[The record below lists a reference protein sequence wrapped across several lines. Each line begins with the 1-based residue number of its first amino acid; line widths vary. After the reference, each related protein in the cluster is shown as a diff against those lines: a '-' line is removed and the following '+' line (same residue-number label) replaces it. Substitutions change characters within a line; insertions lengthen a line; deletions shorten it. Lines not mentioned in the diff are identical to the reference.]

1 MALGRSIRIY
11 LEGGEVSGIRHA
23 ELVNWTGQ
31 ALLCPRNRVAE
42 LAQWEATVQR
52 PGVYF
57 LIGSENVAQ
66 RDAYIGEGEVASE
79 RIKAHVSGKDFWQ
92 EVIVFTSKDE
102 NLTKAHIKYLE
113 ARIIQLARAADRY
126 RLVNQN
132 DGTLVVLPRADKDAM
147 EEYLNNARILLGALG
162 HRILDPIVEQPSN
175 QSSQLVRLFYSVKG
189 ANAIGTVTDDGF
201 VVFKG
206 STALTQVNDSIRPSG
221 YAALKEDLI
230 KAGKLLKRGDMLQ
243 FASDTLFSSASAA
256 AAVVY
261 GNAANGRVCWK
272 TQEGQTLKDI
282 EEEQARRIP
291 SGPTPGAD

>member
-42 LAQWEATVQR
+42 LAQWQATVQR

-57 LIGSENVAQ
+57 LMGSENIAQ
-66 RDAYIGEGEVASE
+66 RDAYIGEGEVAAE
-79 RIKAHVSGKDFWQ
+79 RIKTHVSGKDFWQ

-113 ARIIQLARAADRY
+113 ARIIQLARAAGRY
-126 RLVNQN
+126 RLINQN

-175 QSSQLVRLFYSVKG
+175 QSSQLVRLFYSVRG

-230 KAGKLLKRGDMLQ
+230 KAGKLVKRGDILQ

-272 TQEGQTLKDI
+272 TQEGHTLKDI

-291 SGPTPGAD
+291 SGPTPEAD

>member
-1 MALGRSIRIY
+1 MALGRGIRIY

-31 ALLCPRNRVAE
+31 ALLCPRNRAAE
-42 LAQWEATVQR
+42 LAQWETAVHR

-57 LIGSENVAQ
+57 LIGSENIAQ
-66 RDAYIGEGEVASE
+66 RDAYIGEAEVAAE
-79 RIKAHVSGKDFWQ
+79 RIKAHLSGKDFWQ
-92 EVIVFTSKDE
+92 EVIIFTSKDE

-113 ARIIQLARAADRY
+113 ARIIQLAKAADRY
-126 RLVNQN
+126 RIINQKN
-132 DGTLVVLPRADKDAM
+132 EAPVVLPRADKDAM

-162 HRILDPIVEQPSN
+162 HRILDPIIDQPSS

-201 VVFKG
+201 VVLKD
-206 STALTQVNDSIRPSG
+206 STALTQVHDSIRPSG
-221 YAALKEDLI
+221 YAALKEGLI
-230 KAGKLLKRGDMLQ
+230 KAGKLIKRGEVLQ

-272 TQEGQTLKDI
+272 TQEGQTLKEI

-291 SGPTPGAD
+291 SSSISEAD